1 MAVPVE
7 SGATFTAGRPQM
19 LFEGSYPTPNSG
31 RQLYDASADGE
42 PFLMIK
48 SGTDDAGAGQPQI
61 NIVLNSFE
69 ELKERFR
76 CPDS

>member
-7 SGATFTAGRPQM
+7 SGATFTAGRSQM
-19 LFEGSYPTPNSG
+19 LFEGSYPTPKSG

-42 PFLMIK
+42 RFLMIK

-61 NIVLNSFE
+61 NIVLNWFE
-69 ELKERFR
+69 ELKQRV
-76 CPDS
+76 PVP